1 VQRVE
6 VPLLLLCGAPGA
18 GKSSVGWEVYWLLI
32 RDGVPVAH
40 VDLDGIGYG
49 PPGHSGSFDL
59 KFRNVA
65 AVWRSYSD
73 VGAFAFVVSG
83 LRALGKD
90 VLACAAAVPGSVTT
104 PVVLTV
110 TPEEQ
115 RERIFARAKTR
126 YAVERGGGSSV
137 QTPEALE
144 RFVAAARQQLED
156 EIDEIAGAL
165 VLPTVGVAVV
175 DIARQLLL
183 ATGWPS
189 SASHPDAFGVE

>member
-1 VQRVE
+1 MQRVD

-32 RDGVPVAH
+32 REGVPVAH
-40 VDLDGIGYG
+40 LDLDGIGYG

-65 AVWRSYSD
+65 AVWRTYSNA
-73 VGAFAFVVSG
+73 GALAFVVSG
-83 LRALGKD
+83 LRALKND

-115 RERIFARAKTR
+115 RERIFARAMTR
-126 YAVERGGGSSV
+126 YAIERGGGSSV

-156 EIDEIAGAL
+156 EIDRISGAL
-165 VLPTVGVAVV
+165 VLSTVGVAVV
-175 DIARQLLL
+175 EVARQLLL
-183 ATGWPS
+183 ATGWPG
-189 SASHPDAFGVE
+189 SASQP